1 MRRIIALVSVVAVM
15 TALLVSTAGT
25 SFAKVERS
33 PCAELPDAPA
43 FRQCVLLPNQ
53 QKGES
58 NQAASL
64 CEGFI
69 NNALANRSSQAQQL
83 GGQAPLNTTAVGVDC
98 PE

>member
-25 SFAKVERS
+25 SFAQATRS
-33 PCAELPDAPA
+33 PCADA
-43 FRQCVLLPNQ
+43 RQCLLLPGQ

-64 CEGFI
+64 CEGFV

-83 GGQAPLNTTAVGVDC
+83 GGQAPLNTTAVFVEC
-98 PE
+98 P